1 MKSVFLGGSRRLSR
15 LAEEVRRRLQ
25 TIMDRGLWVYVGD
38 ANGADHAFQAFLAEH
53 GYDRVVVYCVEG
65 KHRNNVGHWQT
76 RAVTPPSNAKGFEYY
91 ASKDVQMAVD
101 ASYGLMLWD
110 GISRGTLA
118 NIRNLLAHGKPV
130 AVYLSPVKAFRDL
143 RREAELGD
151 LALPTPKAKRRPPK
165 THLDTQRELPLRTRA
180 GKGNVA

>member
-1 MKSVFLGGSRRLSR
+1 
-15 LAEEVRRRLQ
+15 
-25 TIMDRGLWVYVGD
+25 
-38 ANGADHAFQAFLAEH
+38 
-53 GYDRVVVYCVEG
+53 
-65 KHRNNVGHWQT
+65 
-76 RAVTPPSNAKGFEYY
+76 
-91 ASKDVQMAVD
+91 MAVD

-130 AVYLSPVKAFRDL
+130 AVYLSPVNAFRDL

-151 LALPTPKAKRRPPK
+151 LALPTSKAKRRPPK